1 MHFKVAILYY
11 KNQPQCQDFTEKIE
25 KFLLSR
31 GILKVFK
38 VNAETASPP
47 EIDALIVES
56 SFSDIFTIVIGGDG
70 TFLSAARWLHPYD
83 VPIVGVN
90 FGGLGF
96 LTEIPRENSFD
107 ELTRM
112 LEGHYVIEERLK
124 IEVTVTKKG
133 IARFHQAVLNDVV
146 INKGALAR
154 IIDFH
159 ASVNGQYL
167 TYYRAD
173 GLIVST
179 PTGSTAYNIS
189 AGGPIVCPTAQ
200 VVVITP
206 ICSFNLTDR
215 PIVIPTPFTIDI
227 FLESHEQEV
236 FLTCDGQVGTS
247 ISVDDSIAITMSP
260 KSLKFMKPLSIN
272 HFEILRTKLKWGQSA
287 KPSKHEATSS

>member
-1 MHFKVAILYY
+1 MAPFKTSILYC
-11 KNQPQCQDFTEKIE
+11 KNQPECLTFSEKVE
-25 KFLLSR
+25 RFLLKR
-31 GILKVFK
+31 GISSIFRITAK
-38 VNAETASPP
+38 APHQPETDLMTSLVAS
-47 EIDALIVES
+47 ETLA
-56 SFSDIFTIVIGGDG
+56 IVIGGDG
-70 TFLSAARWLHPYD
+70 TFLSAARCFHSSD
-83 VPIVGVN
+83 VPIVGIN

-96 LTEIPRENSFD
+96 LTEIPKEECFE
-107 ELTRM
+107 ELDRIFQGYYM
-112 LEGHYVIEERLK
+112 IEERLK
-124 IEVTVTKKG
+124 MEVAVKRDH
-133 IARFHQAVLNDVV
+133 IHRFHQAVLNDVV

-189 AGGPIVCPTAQ
+189 AGGPVICPTAQ

-215 PIVIPTPFTIDI
+215 PIVIPTPFTINI

-236 FLTCDGQVGTS
+236 FLTCDGQVGTG
-247 ISVDDSIAITMSP
+247 ITVDDSIIITMSP
-260 KSLKFMKPLSIN
+260 KPLRFVKPLSVN
-272 HFEILRTKLKWGQSA
+272 HFEILRTKLRWGQTA
-287 KPSKHEATSS
+287 KPSRKEFTVL